1 MGAPAAIAIVAGTIK
16 AASDLQKGWADAAA
30 IDAQTNE
37 YRINAQ
43 QERWAAEQSYQ
54 EGAMAVNQATD
65 SARKEIAGG
74 VASMSAG
81 NNIGT
86 SAQAALMQ
94 GYFNLGKDVSAI
106 NYKYG
111 NEAIQHKNKAKILEY
126 NSAVSEAN
134 RKNRMLS
141 SWLSAGASF
150 ASGRAMGSYY
160 SGDGFTFANTGP
172 AFGLSSTV
180 GAGGVPMY
188 GGSL

>member
-1 MGAPAAIAIVAGTIK
+1 MAGPAGLAILAGTIK
-16 AASDLQKGWADAAA
+16 AASDLHSGWADAAA

-43 QERWAAEQSYQ
+43 QERWAAEQAYQ

-74 VASMSAG
+74 VASMSAS
-81 NNIGT
+81 NNVGT

-111 NEAIQHKNKAKILEY
+111 NEAIQHKNKAKMLEY
-126 NSAVSEAN
+126 NSTVSEAN
-134 RKNRMLS
+134 RKNRILS
-141 SWLSAGASF
+141 SYLSAGTSF
-150 ASGRAMGSYY
+150 VSGLAMGTYYGGASGV
-160 SGDGFTFANTGP
+160 FANTGP
-172 AFGLSSTV
+172 AYGLSSTV
-180 GAGGVPMY
+180 GTGGVPMY

>member
-1 MGAPAAIAIVAGTIK
+1 MAAPAGLAILAGTIK
-16 AASDLQKGWADAAA
+16 AASDLQSGWADAAA

-43 QERWAAEQSYQ
+43 QERWAAEQAYQ
-54 EGAMAVNQATD
+54 EGAMAVNQKTD
-65 SARKEIAGG
+65 SARKEIATG
-74 VASMSAG
+74 VASMSAS

-111 NEAIQHKNKAKILEY
+111 NEAIQHKNKANILEY

-134 RKNRMLS
+134 RKNRILS
-141 SWLSAGASF
+141 SWLSAGTSF
-150 ASGRAMGSYY
+150 ASGLAMGSYY
-160 SGDGFTFANTGP
+160 SGAGFTFGNTGP

-180 GAGGVPMY
+180 GVGGVPMY

>member
-1 MGAPAAIAIVAGTIK
+1 MSSPAGLAILAGTIK
-16 AASDLQKGWADAAA
+16 AASDLQSGWADAAA

-43 QERWAAEQSYQ
+43 QERWAAEQAYQ

-65 SARKEIAGG
+65 SARKEIATG
-74 VASMSAG
+74 VASMSAA

-126 NSAVSEAN
+126 NSKVSEDN
-134 RKNRMLS
+134 RKNRILS
-141 SWLSAGASF
+141 SYLSASTSFVSGLAKAAEYGGGA
-150 ASGRAMGSYY
+150 
-160 SGDGFTFANTGP
+160 FANTGP
-172 AFGLSSTV
+172 AFGLDSTV
-180 GAGGVPMY
+180 GTGGVPLY

>member
-1 MGAPAAIAIVAGTIK
+1 MAGPAGLAILAGTIK
-16 AASDLQKGWADAAA
+16 AASDLQSGWADAAA

-43 QERWAAEQSYQ
+43 QERWAAEQAYQ

-65 SARKEIAGG
+65 SARKEIATG
-74 VASMSAG
+74 VASMSAA

-111 NEAIQHKNKAKILEY
+111 NEAIQHKNKAKMLQY
-126 NSAVSEAN
+126 NSTVSEAN
-134 RKNRMLS
+134 RKNRILS
-141 SWLSAGASF
+141 SYLSGITSF
-150 ASGRAMGSYY
+150 GSGLAMGAYY
-160 SGDGFTFANTGP
+160 GGAGGAFGNTGP
-172 AFGLSSTV
+172 AFGLGSTV